1 MSVSISSRLANLQ
14 IGRMFRDYIVLS
26 GGQMLSKVLGFVAFA
41 YLARILTVAEFGAV
55 ETVVGMAAIGY
66 KVIELGTGSIAVR
79 RIAQGTENLKSI
91 IGAVISARMLIA
103 IVIVPLLAVTY
114 SSFTSDELP
123 PRLIWFFALSL
134 FAAPF
139 AHEWLFQ
146 AHEKMGYAAFAPF
159 LKMIVFL
166 GAIFLLAPASNGV
179 AMIGLAEIAAMAAL
193 ALFFSISARV
203 NLHAES
209 PAYGFKPAIGLLKDS
224 APLGA
229 SSFVNSVGF
238 YGPVLF
244 VAIAA
249 GAEAAGFFGAAHRVV
264 ASVITFSYVYYFN
277 LLPLFSRLLHKNPE
291 ALQRLMNASM
301 RVTAWAG
308 ITVSLGLWALGDP
321 LMTIVFG
328 ENFAGAGPAF
338 KILVWMTVFEV
349 ISGNA
354 RWLLVAAHRQTSVLA
369 SQIIGAVTAILLTFT
384 LAPSMGAYGAAIA
397 VVIANGAIWVFAW
410 LRTQGLA
417 VRPPLAPII
426 RHLLAGALAVII
438 ILAAS
443 PPPIIAAAFC
453 GLIMLA
459 SAAFDGKFIP
469 AIKSLSNAKNAS
481 IN

>member
-1 MSVSISSRLANLQ
+1 MPARLAKLR

-26 GGQMLSKVLGFVAFA
+26 GGQMFSKLLGFIAFA
-41 YLARILTVAEFGAV
+41 YLARLLTVAQFGAV

-79 RIAQGTENLKSI
+79 RIAQGSEQLKTI

-103 IVIVPLLAVTY
+103 LTIIPLLVMTY
-114 SSFTSDELP
+114 AGFTSDEVP
-123 PRLIWFFALSL
+123 ASLIWFFALSL
-134 FAAPF
+134 LATPF

-146 AHEKMGYAAFAPF
+146 AHEKMGYAAFAPL

-166 GAIFLLAPASNGV
+166 SAIFILAPARNGV
-179 AMIGLAEIAAMAAL
+179 AMVGAAEVFAMAAV
-193 ALFFSISARV
+193 ALFFFFAAKIS
-203 NLHAES
+203 LHAG
-209 PAYGFKPAIGLLKDS
+209 PLDYGLKPAVALLKDS

-229 SSFVNSVGF
+229 STFFNSVGL
-238 YGPVLF
+238 YAPVLI

-249 GAEAAGFFGAAHRVV
+249 GAEDAGLFGAAHRIV

-277 LLPLFSRLLHKNPE
+277 LLPLFSRLLHREPA

-308 ITVSLGLWALGDP
+308 ITASLGLWALGDP
-321 LMTIVFG
+321 IMTIVFG
-328 ENFAGAGPAF
+328 NNFSSAAPAF
-338 KILVWMTVFEV
+338 KMLVWMAIFEV

-369 SQIIGAVTAILLTFT
+369 SQIIGAVAAILLTFA

-410 LRTQGLA
+410 LRTQGLP

-426 RHLLAGALAVII
+426 RPLLAGIFAVVVIHLAG
-438 ILAAS
+438 
-443 PPPIIAAAFC
+443 PPPIIAAVIAAVV
-453 GLIMLA
+453 MLA

-469 AIKSLSNAKNAS
+469 AIKSLADAKSAAHE
-481 IN
+481 